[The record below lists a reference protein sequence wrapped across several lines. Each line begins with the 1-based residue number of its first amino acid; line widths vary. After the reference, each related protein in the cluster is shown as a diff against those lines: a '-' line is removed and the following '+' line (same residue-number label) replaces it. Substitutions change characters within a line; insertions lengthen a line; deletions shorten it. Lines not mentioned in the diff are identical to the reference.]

1 MQGQQGESGHHF
13 LVIPMLWLLQGRE
26 KEVIVFSA
34 VRSNPLGS
42 VGFLSDY
49 RCGGGGVRRG
59 GKGEGEQGGEKRG
72 EKG

>member
-49 RCGGGGVRRG
+49 RCRRG
-59 GKGEGEQGGEKRG
+59 V
-72 EKG
+72 